1 MLQNFQER
9 AYLEKRI
16 SSIEMNTLN
25 SDQNES
31 ESIEDIDRSKNSQ
44 EPPFLLANQMSME
57 DESSL
62 LYKST
67 SMLET
72 QENDKMMI
80 SNSSNIS
87 LGQFR

>member
-1 MLQNFQER
+1 
-9 AYLEKRI
+9 
-16 SSIEMNTLN
+16 MNTLN

>member
-31 ESIEDIDRSKNSQ
+31 ESSEDIDRSKNSQ